1 MEILQVLLSLLAK
14 AESSGKL
21 EPIINLFKD
30 NSFDLKRVLSNLNLE
45 TLLPIFSKLFSE
57 QKNSP
62 TDSVGRGEGLN
73 PIAKI
78 ADKDIVYTL
87 NRYFHEPI

>member
-30 NSFDLKRVLSNLNLE
+30 NSFDIKKVLSSLNLE
-45 TLLPIFSKLFSE
+45 TLLPIFSEIFKG

-62 TDSVGRGEGLN
+62 TEKVGLGNGLN

-78 ADKDIVYTL
+78 ADKDIIYTL
-87 NRYFHEPI
+87 NRYFHQPI

>member
-30 NSFDLKRVLSNLNLE
+30 NSFDLKKVLSNLNLE
-45 TLLPIFSKLFSE
+45 TLLPIFSEIFKG

-62 TDSVGRGEGLN
+62 TEKVGR
-73 PIAKI
+73 
-78 ADKDIVYTL
+78 
-87 NRYFHEPI
+87 R